1 MCKTS
6 YRLRNTVC
14 QAVFPCRFYF
24 NHFLAR
30 TPLAFCSLISLREA
44 AKFQQLPACGP
55 GLGYDLQAAKP
66 QQQYVQQLQKL
77 SRKQTVKVEK

>member
-30 TPLAFCSLISLREA
+30 TPLAFCSLISLGEA
-44 AKFQQLPACGP
+44 AKFQHLPACGP

-66 QQQYVQQLQKL
+66 QQQYGQQLQKL
-77 SRKQTVKVEK
+77 SRKQTIKVEK